1 MTTIVEFLEARKNG
15 GVLVSGGKALKS
27 RYNGK
32 VNPKFY
38 EPMRTTNWAVN
49 IQLPKSL
56 KENWK

>member
-15 GVLVSGGKALKS
+15 SVLQS

-49 IQLPKSL
+49 IKLPKSL